1 MKKKNESLEDEIV
14 AIKNEIVGLKKKIDD
29 LEGELKDASTP
40 EDKGLLIRQQITA
53 NTNRLTGLEADL
65 RKLREEGELIIAGCS
80 CSFLN
85 VIQSICLFFL
95 LFCYIFSFASPS

>member
-1 MKKKNESLEDEIV
+1 MKKKKESLEDKIE
-14 AIKNEIVGLKKKIDD
+14 AIEKKIDD

-40 EDKGLLIRQQITA
+40 EDKGLIRQQITA

-80 CSFLN
+80 CSFLY
-85 VIQSICLFFL
+85 VIQSICLFSL